1 MSSYVPDHRKKFRI
15 LEKRERELLHAI
27 NNEFGVDKIEKAA
40 ERVRDAKLNV
50 YKSKLAQIPPV
61 EGRWERREAMWKKK
75 TSEWQSV
82 SVVEIVDRYATGHK
96 CDN

>member
-75 TSEWQSV
+75 TLEWQSV

>member
-1 MSSYVPDHRKKFRI
+1 MTNYVPDHRKKIRI

-27 NNEFGVDKIEKAA
+27 KNELGVEKITKAA

-82 SVVEIVDRYATGHK
+82 SVVEIVDRYATGT
-96 CDN
+96 

>member
-1 MSSYVPDHRKKFRI
+1 MTNYVPDHNKKIRI

-27 NNEFGVDKIEKAA
+27 KNEFGVEKIKKAA
-40 ERVRDAKLNV
+40 ERVRDAKLSV

-75 TSEWQSV
+75 TSEWQSI
-82 SVVEIVDRYATGHK
+82 SVLEIVDRYATGT
-96 CDN
+96 